1 MMIKTV
7 TDYLEQTVRRLPD
20 KIAFADDIRAITFA
34 ELRREARGVGQTLAD
49 RGLFRR
55 PVAVYMDKC
64 VEYISAMLGVTYS
77 GNFYTAL
84 DAHMPVARIRK
95 IMDTLE
101 PAVILT
107 DEAHEEAARGFAGDA
122 EVLLYAGASAAE
134 PSDEVLAEVRGRIL
148 RTDIMF
154 VLFTSGSTGVPK
166 GVTMLHGAAIP
177 YAEWGSEKFSLD
189 EQTVFAQQV
198 PLYFVASCFEIF
210 HTLRNGCTTYLV
222 SREAFSFPTLLMSFL
237 QEKKINFVVLVPSV
251 MCMVANF
258 DALEEPRAEYLRT
271 VIFGGEAMPGKQM
284 NQWRRAY
291 PDVDFYNIYGLTETL
306 DDSIY
311 FYVDREMDETE
322 PMPIGRSCEHMDFFL
337 ADDDGRRIPLSEAG
351 TIGEICARGP
361 SLAAGYYKDPAATAR
376 VFVQDPDNDAYPD
389 VVFHTGD
396 LARYND
402 RGEIV
407 YICRKDFQI
416 KHMGNRIE
424 LGEIEAAASALS
436 GVERCCCLHDGE
448 RDLIVLFYAGEAGT
462 EAVLPALR
470 RALPDYM
477 VPNRLSR
484 MEELPLNF
492 NGKVDRA
499 KLKEM
504 L

>member
-7 TDYLEQTVRRLPD
+7 TDYLERTARRLPD
-20 KIAFADDIRAITFA
+20 KTAFADDRREITFA
-34 ELRREARGVGQTLAD
+34 ALRREARGTAQTLINRA
-49 RGLFRR
+49 LFRR

-64 VEYISAMLGVTYS
+64 VEYIGAMLGVTYS
-77 GNFYTAL
+77 GNYYTAL
-84 DAHMPVARIRK
+84 DAHMPPARIRK
-95 IMDTLE
+95 ILDTLE

-107 DEAHEEAARGFAGDA
+107 DEAHAEAARSFAGDA
-122 EVLLYAGASAAE
+122 EVLLYTEAAAE
-134 PSDEVLAEVRGRIL
+134 EPDDAALAEVRGRIL
-148 RTDIMF
+148 YTDVMF

-166 GVTMLHGAAIP
+166 GVTMQHRAAIP
-177 YAEWGSEKFSLD
+177 YAEWGSEKFGLN
-189 EQTVFAQQV
+189 ETTVFAQQV

-222 SREAFSFPTLLMSFL
+222 SKEAFSFPALLMGFL

-258 DALEEPRAEYLRT
+258 GALEEMRAEYLQT
-271 VIFGGEAMPGKQM
+271 VIFGGEAMPAKQM
-284 NQWRRAY
+284 NMWKRAY
-291 PDVDFYNIYGLTETL
+291 PDVAFYNIYGLTETL

-311 FYVDREMDETE
+311 FYVDREMDESE
-322 PMPIGRSCEHMDFFL
+322 PMPIGRACEHMDFFL
-337 ADDDGRRIPLSEAG
+337 LDDAGRRIPTGEAG
-351 TIGEICARGP
+351 TVGEICGRGP
-361 SLAAGYYKDPAATAR
+361 SLAAGYYKDPEMTAR
-376 VFVQDPDNDAYPD
+376 VFCQDPENDIYPD

-424 LGEIEAAASALS
+424 LGEIEAAASALP
-436 GVERCCCLHDGE
+436 GVEGCCCLYDGA
-448 RDLIVLFYAGEAGT
+448 RDRIVLFYAGGAEQT
-462 EAVLPALR
+462 EVLSALR
-470 RALPDYM
+470 GALPDYM
-477 VPNRLSR
+477 VPNRLR
-484 MEELPLNF
+484 HMEELPLNF

-499 KLKEM
+499 SLKE
-504 L
+504 LI